1 MKKYILIISA
11 AVVALITMQSCEDI
25 DLSPKSELPDEW
37 YWDNSAAYVKA
48 ANQLYNDL
56 ETFLVIYAKDN
67 KARDVDSD
75 IAYELSE
82 NTISNGTQIAPNSED
97 EWNICYE
104 QIRSSNLIVQK
115 SETYKGDVTEI
126 ERYVMEARFFRA
138 YYYWRLMKRYTE
150 VPLITIPLTFDSPE
164 LYSARTPQK
173 DIEDFILSELEAIYN
188 KLPLQSELTTDE
200 LGRVTRGAALALK
213 ARVALFSGTWAK
225 NHKHRTDYV
234 ELLDKAITAAEK
246 VIASNEYR
254 LFEKEGDQSYRQLFI
269 EKGDDSPEGIFSR
282 RYAKD
287 VAMHSTAH
295 STYWGWR
302 GTPTKKMA
310 DMYLCKSTGLP
321 IDVPG
326 AGFSGYE
333 KIEDEFKNRDPR
345 MSQTL
350 LMPGTA
356 YISAQEGDLIC
367 SPKFTTRPETRTGYK
382 LWKFMGE
389 VKGNTNEATYD
400 YHIIRYPEVLL
411 ILAEATYEK
420 NGSISD
426 EVLRNTINVIRSRK
440 GVEMPGLTNKF
451 ITDNGLNM
459 LTEIRRERTVEL
471 AFEGF
476 RRDDLRRWKT
486 AETELKQAIRG
497 IKYKGTEY
505 EDMEVLNSGNPGLVD
520 SEGFLIVEPVAN
532 RNFVAPKNYYF
543 SLPLDELQ
551 LNKNL
556 APNNPGWD

>member
-1 MKKYILIISA
+1 MKKYILILSA
-11 AVVALITMQSCEDI
+11 SVFALMTMQSCQDM

-37 YWDNSAAYVKA
+37 YWKNAAGFEKA
-48 ANQLYNDL
+48 ANQLYDQI
-56 ETFLVIYAKDN
+56 ETFLETTGLDN
-67 KARDVDSD
+67 KVRDSDSD
-75 IAYELSE
+75 ISFQLAES
-82 NTISNGTQIAPNSED
+82 TISNGTLIAPNSEH
-97 EWNICYE
+97 EWNRCYE
-104 QIRSSNLIVQK
+104 QIRSSNLIIQK
-115 SETYKGDVTEI
+115 SETYQGNKSEI

-138 YYYWRLMKRYTE
+138 YYYWRLMKRYAD

-164 LYSARTPQK
+164 LYSARSKQK
-173 DIEDFILSELEAIYN
+173 DIENFILSELEAISG
-188 KLPLQSELTTDE
+188 KLPLQSELKTEE
-200 LGRVTRGAALALK
+200 LGRVTRGAVLGLK
-213 ARVALFSGTWAK
+213 ARVALFAGTWAK
-225 NHKHRTDYV
+225 NHQHRSDYQ
-234 ELLDKAITAAEK
+234 ELLDQAISAAEK
-246 VIASNEYR
+246 VIASNEYH

-269 EKGDDSPEGIFSR
+269 EKGDDSPEAIFSH

-287 VAMHSTAH
+287 IIMHSTGH

-302 GTPTKKMA
+302 GTPTKKLA

-321 IDVPG
+321 IDKPG
-326 AGFSGYE
+326 AGFAGYD

-345 MSQTL
+345 MSQTFL
-350 LMPGTA
+350 IPGTA
-356 YISAQEGDLIC
+356 YISPQEGDLVC

-389 VKGNTNEATYD
+389 EKTNTNDATYD
-400 YHIIRYPEVLL
+400 YHVIRYPEILL

-426 EVLRNTINVIRSRK
+426 EVLKNTINVIRSRK

-451 ITDNGLNM
+451 VTDNGLNM
-459 LTEIRRERTVEL
+459 QTEIRRERTVEL

-486 AETELKQAIRG
+486 AETELIEAIRG

-505 EDMEVLNSGNPGLVD
+505 ENLQVLNSGNPGTVD
-520 SEGFLIVEPVAN
+520 ANGFLIVEPAVN
-532 RNFVAPKNYYF
+532 RLFVAPKNYFY

-556 APNNPGWD
+556 APNNSGWD